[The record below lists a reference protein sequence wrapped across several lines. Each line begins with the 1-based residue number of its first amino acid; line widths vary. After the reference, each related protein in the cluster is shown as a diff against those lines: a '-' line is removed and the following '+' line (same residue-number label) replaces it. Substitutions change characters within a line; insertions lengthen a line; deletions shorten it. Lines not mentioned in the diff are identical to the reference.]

1 MITGAIKITQKGQV
15 TIPKEIRN
23 RLQTTSVYF
32 EVVNDDIVIR
42 PVKDAAGSLSKF
54 AKNAKPGMSI
64 QEMKNM
70 AWEEAVNEKTD
81 KNPS

>member
-1 MITGAIKITQKGQV
+1 MITESIKITQKGQV
-15 TIPKEIRN
+15 TIPKEIRS
-23 RLQTTSVYF
+23 RLQATSVYF
-32 EVVNDDIVIR
+32 EVINDDIVIR
-42 PVKDAAGSLSKF
+42 PVKDAAGSLSEF

-64 QEMKNM
+64 REMKNM

>member
-1 MITGAIKITQKGQV
+1 MITESIKITQKGQV

-23 RLQTTSVYF
+23 RLQATSVYF
-32 EVVNDDIVIR
+32 EVINDDIVIR
-42 PVKDAAGSLSKF
+42 PVKDAAGSLREF

-64 QEMKNM
+64 REMKNM